1 MKKLIVKGLL
11 GFVLLLAAT
20 PTIADDKQALLELKN
35 TVVNLVDALVKQG
48 VLQPEMA
55 AALIKKAEADAA
67 TQAAQQVT
75 TAPAAAGATES
86 VAAVTDGAAAP
97 AGEQVAS
104 AASSKVVRVPYVPEF
119 VKKEIREQVRAELR
133 EDVLADVSQKAKQE
147 RWGTPDALPAWV
159 NSIKISGDARVRNQ
173 FDNYGK
179 DNADT
184 LSAQNLYLDIP
195 RVNAAGGIS
204 QAGARA
210 FLNNSDDENRW
221 RERVRINLRAG
232 ISDHW
237 SFDARLATGDLLSP
251 ISTNQSLG
259 DYGRGF
265 NIHFDRMAM
274 LYALPAAQGMG
285 WLNSNIDFSAGRMAN
300 PFLSPWASTELVWDE
315 DLNLDGAALTLRHAI
330 AQGDGMAGL
339 APAGRSVFATIGL
352 FPLQVVEFSRQ
363 DKWLAAGQLGAAWEF
378 QNQNKLHFAG
388 AYYKYIHITGKRN
401 ALGSTLRDSTAPLF
415 VQKGNLLYN
424 IANDPNLD
432 GGANDALFALAADYH
447 LLNLTMALDLANFA
461 PHHVTFRGDIIK
473 NLGFD
478 REEIAA
484 RTGGVTYLYSNS
496 ERTLGWMFETAVG
509 WAQVTKFG
517 DWQVWA
523 NYRYLQRDATLDAFA
538 DSDFN
543 LGGTDSKGWVLG
555 GKYGVATNTWLEVRY
570 LSSEVI
576 DGPPRGIDTLQVDLN
591 ARF

>member
-1 MKKLIVKGLL
+1 MPSLTVA
-11 GFVLLLAAT
+11 LALALT
-20 PTIADDKQALLELKN
+20 SQAVQAASERAELLELKN
-35 TVVNLVDALVKQG
+35 TIVNLVDALVEQK
-48 VLQPEMA
+48 VLTPEQAINLKREA
-55 AALIKKAEADAA
+55 ADKARLQAANEPAEVVTEALPADA
-67 TQAAQQVT
+67 
-75 TAPAAAGATES
+75 PG
-86 VAAVTDGAAAP
+86 
-97 AGEQVAS
+97 
-104 AASSKVVRVPYVPEF
+104 KKIVRVPYVPEF

-315 DLNLDGAALTLRHAI
+315 DLNLDDLEKK
-330 AQGDGMAGL
+330 AG
-339 APAGRSVFATIGL
+339 
-352 FPLQVVEFSRQ
+352 
-363 DKWLAAGQLGAAWEF
+363 
-378 QNQNKLHFAG
+378 
-388 AYYKYIHITGKRN
+388 
-401 ALGSTLRDSTAPLF
+401 
-415 VQKGNLLYN
+415 
-424 IANDPNLD
+424 
-432 GGANDALFALAADYH
+432 
-447 LLNLTMALDLANFA
+447 
-461 PHHVTFRGDIIK
+461 
-473 NLGFD
+473 
-478 REEIAA
+478 
-484 RTGGVTYLYSNS
+484 
-496 ERTLGWMFETAVG
+496 
-509 WAQVTKFG
+509 
-517 DWQVWA
+517 
-523 NYRYLQRDATLDAFA
+523 
-538 DSDFN
+538 
-543 LGGTDSKGWVLG
+543 
-555 GKYGVATNTWLEVRY
+555 
-570 LSSEVI
+570 
-576 DGPPRGIDTLQVDLN
+576 
-591 ARF
+591 